1 MNRHFLFIPVFFLV
15 CAVCLGDNL
24 TAGNSSPKTAPS
36 KKSISLPDGRGGK
49 QKSDEPKPVKMPEI
63 PLQEELP
70 AQLRNFFPYAT
81 GLGNL
86 SEPEMAG
93 RHESI
98 ETSRQYVI
106 RNRRLMRHLINHYF
120 NAFETAIQGDRHKLF
135 RDEFGRH
142 IQGEMARQYHVKLF
156 LSNLFVCKKD
166 VDVDKYM
173 KNDWPQM
180 KKIMTHPDLQKFIRE
195 YQDVIP
201 LIFTGDKL
209 LVQNAAVMLRA
220 HQELRGLL
228 PKHIAAFPYLNSS
241 TADLMPYVPVC
252 LCDWYPIKRKNASGH
267 NPWSVY
273 KEFSGLVRK
282 AGGKPM
288 WFVPQGF
295 AGGPDNSH
303 GVYALPSTGEYRLML
318 HLAAAA
324 GVKGIFWHGFPN
336 CNWPWMMNCS
346 RYRYAPMGGA
356 GQLMSSW
363 QGISDAGRAFATAGP
378 LLLKGRPVPLPQ
390 GISVECRQFRSGN
403 RFYAGPAI
411 RLFALKTP
419 EGMLILA
426 VNQNPDG
433 TETGEL
439 TLPEGEHFNLSAL
452 SDVRGQRLNLKLAPG
467 DAVYIYSGP
476 KGPELDSAFRSRYQA
491 ELSRYLLL
499 AQQAAGDRIPVLNV
513 NRRNQP
519 SPRQALEK
527 LLFDFSALR
536 KRVEAS
542 PQGQVI
548 RELNRIR
555 RGIDATDFLLC
566 RALEAAVTPDMRKNT
581 KRNARWCAHPDPE
594 FNRLRDELAALMADY
609 YRIRDGLEE
618 GWGSA
623 AAAKALPDLR
633 KRAERIIPAVWAWVR
648 KQPVKI
654 DNPFQ

>member
-24 TAGNSSPKTAPS
+24 PAGNSSPKNTPG
-36 KKSISLPDGRGGK
+36 KKNAVSDSRGGK

-70 AQLRNFFPYAT
+70 AQLRSFFPYST

-86 SEPEMAG
+86 SEPEMVG
-93 RHESI
+93 LHKSI
-98 ETSRQYVI
+98 GVSRQYVI
-106 RNRRLMRHLINHYF
+106 QNRRLMRHLVNHYF
-120 NAFETAIQGDRHKLF
+120 NAFETTVRGERHKLF
-135 RDEFGRH
+135 RDEDGRH
-142 IQGEMARQYHVKLF
+142 IQGEMARKYHVKLF
-156 LSNLFVCKKD
+156 LSALLVSKKD
-166 VDVDKYM
+166 LDVENYM
-173 KNDWPQM
+173 KNNWPRM
-180 KKIMTHPDLQKFIRE
+180 KEIVTHPDLQKFIRE

-201 LIFTGDKL
+201 LIFTGDEL
-209 LVQNAAVMLRA
+209 LPQNAAVMLRA
-220 HQELRGLL
+220 HRELRGLL

-241 TADLMPYVPVC
+241 TVDLMPYVPVY
-252 LCDWYPIKRKNASGH
+252 LGDWYPIKRKNASGH

-273 KEFSGLVRK
+273 KEFSRLVK
-282 AGGKPM
+282 LAGSKPV

-295 AGGPDNSH
+295 AGGPDNPH
-303 GVYALPSTGEYRLML
+303 GVYALPAAGEYRLML

-336 CNWPWMMNCS
+336 GSWPWMINYNL
-346 RYRYAPMGGA
+346 YRYAPMGGA

-363 QGISDAGRAFATAGP
+363 QGISDAGRAFATVGP
-378 LLLKGRPVPLPQ
+378 LLLKAQPVPLPE
-390 GISVECRQFRSGN
+390 GISVQCRQFRSAN

-419 EGMLILA
+419 DGMLILA
-426 VNQNPDG
+426 VNQNPYG

-439 TLPEGEHFNLSAL
+439 SLPEGDHFNLSAL
-452 SDVRGQRLNLKLAPG
+452 SDIRGQRLHLKLAPG
-467 DAVYIYSGP
+467 DAVYIYNGP

-513 NRRNQP
+513 NRRNQL

-555 RGIDATDFLLC
+555 RGIDETDFLLC
-566 RALEAAVTPDMRKNT
+566 RALEAAVTPEMRKNT
-581 KRNARWCAHPDPE
+581 KRYARWCAHPEPE
-594 FNRLRDELAALMADY
+594 FNRLREDLAALMADY
-609 YRIRDGLEE
+609 YRIRDELEE
-618 GWGSA
+618 GRGSA
-623 AAAKALPDLR
+623 AAAKALPDLK
-633 KRAERIIPAVWAWVR
+633 KRAARIIPAVWAWVR
-648 KQPVKI
+648 KQPIKI

>member
-24 TAGNSSPKTAPS
+24 SVGNSSPKNTS
-36 KKSISLPDGRGGK
+36 GKKSAVSDGRAGK
-49 QKSDEPKPVKMPEI
+49 PKSGEFKPVQMPEI
-63 PLQEELP
+63 PLPEELP
-70 AQLRNFFPYAT
+70 VQLRNFFPYSA
-81 GLGNL
+81 GLGDL
-86 SEPEMAG
+86 SQPEMAG
-93 RHESI
+93 MHKSI
-98 ETSRQYVI
+98 GVSRQYI
-106 RNRRLMRHLINHYF
+106 IQNRRLMRHLVNHYF
-120 NAFETAIQGDRHKLF
+120 NAFETTVRGERHKLF
-135 RDEFGRH
+135 RDEDGRH
-142 IQGEMARQYHVKLF
+142 IQGEMARKYRVKLF
-156 LSNLFVCKKD
+156 LSTRFVCEKD
-166 VDVDKYM
+166 VDVDKYI
-173 KNDWPQM
+173 KNDWPWL
-180 KKIMTHPDLQKFIRE
+180 KTVMTHPDLQKFIGE

-201 LIFTGDKL
+201 LIFTGDEL
-209 LVQNAAVMLRA
+209 LPQNAAVMLRA
-220 HQELRGLL
+220 HQELRKLI
-228 PKHIAAFPYLNSS
+228 PKHIAAFPYLNFSA
-241 TADLMPYVPVC
+241 ADLMPYVPVYTANC
-252 LCDWYPIKRKNASGH
+252 YPIRRKNASGH

-273 KEFSGLVRK
+273 TEFSRLVK
-282 AGGKPM
+282 LADSKPV
-288 WFVPQGF
+288 WFVAQGF

-303 GVYALPSTGEYRLML
+303 EIYALPTAGEYRLML

-336 CNWPWMMNCS
+336 GNWPWMMNYHL
-346 RYRYAPMGGA
+346 YRYAPMGGA
-356 GQLMSSW
+356 GQLISSW
-363 QGISDAGRAFATAGP
+363 QGISDAGRAFATVGP
-378 LLLKGRPVPLPQ
+378 LLLKAQPTPLPQ
-390 GISVECRQFRSGN
+390 GTSVQCRQFRSGN
-403 RFYAGPAI
+403 RLYNGPAI

-419 EGMLILA
+419 EGMLLLA
-426 VNQNPDG
+426 VNQNPYG

-439 TLPEGEHFNLSAL
+439 FLPEGDHFNLSAL
-452 SDVRGQRLNLKLAPG
+452 SDVRGKRLNLKLVPG

-566 RALEAAVTPDMRKNT
+566 RALEAAVTPDMRKKT
-581 KRNARWCAHPDPE
+581 RRYARWCAHPDPE

-618 GWGSA
+618 GRGSA

-633 KRAERIIPAVWAWVR
+633 KRADRIIPAVWAWVR
-648 KQPVKI
+648 KQPAKI

>member
-24 TAGNSSPKTAPS
+24 PAGNSSSQNTPG
-36 KKSISLPDGRGGK
+36 KKSAVTDGRAGK
-49 QKSDEPKPVKMPEI
+49 QKSDEPKPVKMPDI

-70 AQLRNFFPYAT
+70 AQLRSFFPYST

-86 SEPEMAG
+86 SQPEMAG
-93 RHESI
+93 LHQSI
-98 ETSRQYVI
+98 GVSRQYVI
-106 RNRRLMRHLINHYF
+106 LNRRLMRHLVNHYF
-120 NAFETAIQGDRHKLF
+120 NAFETTIWGERHKLF
-135 RDEFGRH
+135 RNDYGRH
-142 IQGEMARQYHVKLF
+142 IQGEMARKYHVKLF
-156 LSNLFVCKKD
+156 LSTLFVDKKD
-166 VDVDKYM
+166 VDVEKYM
-173 KNDWPQM
+173 KNDWPRM

-201 LIFTGDKL
+201 LIFTGDEL
-209 LVQNAAVMLRA
+209 LPQNAAVMLRV

-228 PKHIAAFPYLNSS
+228 PKHIVAFPYLNSS
-241 TADLMPYVPVC
+241 TADLMPYVPVY
-252 LCDWYPIKRKNASGH
+252 LGDWYPIKRKNASGH

-273 KEFSGLVRK
+273 KEFSRLVK
-282 AGGKPM
+282 LAGSKPV

-303 GVYALPSTGEYRLML
+303 EGYALPTAGEYRLML

-336 CNWPWMMNCS
+336 WNWPWMMNYD

-363 QGISDAGRAFATAGP
+363 QGISDAGRAFATVGP
-378 LLLKGRPVPLPQ
+378 LLLKAQPVPLPP
-390 GISVECRQFRSGN
+390 GVSVQCRQFRSAN
-403 RFYAGPAI
+403 RFYDGPAI

-426 VNQNPDG
+426 VNQNPDE
-433 TETGEL
+433 TETGDL
-439 TLPEGEHFNLSAL
+439 SLPEGDHFNLSAL
-452 SDVRGQRLNLKLAPG
+452 SDIRGQMLHLKLAPG

-491 ELSRYLLL
+491 ERSRYLLL

-513 NRRNQP
+513 NRRNQL

-527 LLFDFSALR
+527 MLFDFSALR

-581 KRNARWCAHPDPE
+581 KRYARWCAHPDPE
-594 FNRLRDELAALMADY
+594 FNRLREELAALMADY

-618 GWGSA
+618 GQGSA

-633 KRAERIIPAVWAWVR
+633 KRADRIIPAIWAWVR
-648 KQPVKI
+648 KQPVTI